1 MPDNLY
7 VTAQQLLDDA
17 FELGLQVME
26 SGFRPDLLIGV
37 WRGGAPVAI
46 AIHELMSYLGLTL
59 DHIPVRTQLYRGI
72 DVRNDRPEVEGLD
85 YVARHHNR
93 FHRILLVDDVF
104 DTGLS
109 LHRVVQELHR
119 LCGAATLDIRIATPW
134 YKPLNNRTPLRPDYH
149 LHETP
154 AWLVFPHELCGLS
167 RAEILAN
174 KPGIDRLRATLL
186 ATANSGAQA
195 VEITAREA
203 LKPAP

>member
-17 FELGLQVME
+17 FELGMKVMA
-26 SGFRPDLLIGV
+26 SNFRPDLLVGV

-46 AIHELMSYLGLTL
+46 AIHELMTYLGLTL
-59 DHIPVRTQLYRGI
+59 DHIPIRTQLYRGI
-72 DVRNDRPEVEGLD
+72 DARHDRAEVEGLD
-85 YVARHHNR
+85 YVVRHRNR
-93 FHRILLVDDVF
+93 IRRILLVDDVF

-119 LCGAATLDIRIATPW
+119 LCEAATPDIRIATPW

-149 LHETP
+149 LHETS

-167 RAEILAN
+167 RAELLAN
-174 KPGIDRLRATLL
+174 KPGIDRLRQTLL

-195 VEITAREA
+195 VAITPHGTLE
-203 LKPAP
+203 PDP